1 MPQSNKKR
9 MMMIDIETLD
19 TARTAVVIQ
28 VAAIVFEYDLHGYYK
43 EIGDINIPLCVG
55 KQVSDGR
62 TVSAST
68 VAWWLSK
75 QNHAVFGNIISDGYA
90 LPEDDGLVELK
101 SQLNSWKCDEY
112 WFQGPTFDA
121 IILEDLIGTCIPW
134 KYYQV
139 RDQRT
144 VDNLARDKDMIKS
157 MKSKINHDAIEDVR
171 NQISRLMFCIRENK
185 PMTAPAFRPGA
196 IKNG

>member
-1 MPQSNKKR
+1 MPQSNKPKVA
-9 MMMIDIETLD
+9 MMIDIETLD

-28 VAAIVFEYDLHGYYK
+28 VAAVIFEYDLHGHYK
-43 EIGDINIPLCVG
+43 ELGDINIPLRVG
-55 KQVSDGR
+55 PQIEGGR

-68 VAWWLSK
+68 IEWWLSEGNYK
-75 QNHAVFGNIISDGYA
+75 VFSQIINGGYLVPGDDCA
-90 LPEDDGLVELK
+90 LELK
-101 SQLNSWKCDEY
+101 AQLHYWKCDEF

-121 IILEDLIGTCIPW
+121 IILEDLLGEGVVPW

-144 VDNLARDKDMIKS
+144 VDNLARDQAKIKS
-157 MKSKINHDAIEDVR
+157 MKSEINHDAIEDVR

-185 PMTAPAFRPGA
+185 PMTAPAFRPSGS
-196 IKNG
+196 K